1 MSLRRLIYNSAV
13 LLVPLAALAGASA
26 ARAQTVC
33 AAGCAGG
40 SCAADAPGPGPS
52 CGSVCEACQKFHC
65 PPKFI
70 HCTPKPPKIKF
81 KCACPKPVCD
91 PCHLDPTGNYGYT
104 PTCWRPWMAEPN
116 YAHCPVPSPTQIMP
130 RDKAELGPPVP
141 PPVPLPPP
149 PDKELSPTR
158 LETHGPMLAPETHI
172 PTALPAPESL
182 PGSRTE
188 SRLPPPPPPPLDTRL
203 PPLPRQ

>member
-1 MSLRRLIYNSAV
+1 MSLRRLVCQWAV
-13 LLVPLAALAGASA
+13 LLTPLAAAATAAPA
-26 ARAQTVC
+26 ARAQSAPAVQPV
-33 AAGCAGG
+33 GCAGG
-40 SCAADAPGPGPS
+40 SCAADGACAAPA

-91 PCHLDPTGNYGYT
+91 PCDLDPTGNYGYT
-104 PTCWRPWMAEPN
+104 PTCWRPWTAEPN

-130 RDKAELGPPVP
+130 RDKTDLGPPAP

-149 PDKELSPTR
+149 PDKDLSPTG
-158 LETHGPMLAPETHI
+158 LESHGAAPETRI
-172 PTALPAPESL
+172 PTSLPAPDSL
-182 PGSRTE
+182 PETRAK
-188 SRLPPPPPPPLDTRL
+188 SRLPPPPPPLDTRL
-203 PPLPRQ
+203 PPLPR